1 MSVCVC
7 VFVWALEIEVC
18 VQDTETRSEWVC
30 MWSLLRQKEKE
41 RKCVFVHAKITT
53 GRERAS
59 AQVSKWNKEQ
69 MESKSEE
76 EWKWKGITLAET
88 S

>member
-1 MSVCVC
+1 M
-7 VFVWALEIEVC
+7 C
-18 VQDTETRSEWVC
+18 VQDTETRREWVC

-59 AQVSKWNKEQ
+59 AQVSK
-69 MESKSEE
+69 
-76 EWKWKGITLAET
+76 
-88 S
+88 